1 MGIGL
6 IIKDLAGQQ
15 NITLADLAKRLGKTK
30 QAVYDIVEKEDV
42 STAIVRQCCKI
53 FNVPASYFF
62 EEQVTG
68 NAIANG
74 NSVAAINSDVSVGNS
89 LSQQEKIDYLERLL
103 AEKERTIQI
112 LMERK

>member
-6 IIKDLAGQQ
+6 IIKELAGRQ
-15 NITLADLAKRLGKTK
+15 NISLADLAKRLGKTK

-42 STAIVRQCCKI
+42 STAIVRQCSKI

-62 EEQVTG
+62 EEPGTG
-68 NAIANG
+68 SAIAHG

-103 AEKERTIQI
+103 EEKERTIQI
-112 LMERK
+112 LMERR